1 MKTRN
6 FSIVAHI
13 DHGKSTLADRLLE
26 ETGTIPRRKMR
37 EQILDGM
44 DLERE
49 RGITIKAKA
58 VRMAYTD
65 KNGEQYQLNLIDT
78 PGHVDFSYEVARSLR
93 ACEGVLLLVDCTQGV
108 EAQTVAHAHL
118 AMQLGLKII
127 PVLNKVDLSSGDAD
141 SCEEQLWELMR
152 EPIMAERVSAKTG
165 VGVPE
170 LLERIVA
177 DVPDPGQDYAAP
189 LRALIV
195 DSFYD
200 SFRGVIMYVRVM
212 EGTLKAGMVVRQ
224 YASGFES
231 KVEEVGYMLPG
242 LTKADELKA
251 GEVGYLI
258 AGVRDIHM
266 AKVGDTVMDTARPAV
281 EPLPGYREAKPVVFA
296 SIFPINSTDYQP
308 LKMAIEKL
316 NLSDSAFHFTGE
328 NSKALGFGFRLGFMG
343 LLHMEIV
350 KERLE
355 REFGIPL
362 IVTSP
367 NVVYRVKMK
376 TKTTHLEGAI
386 GTEKDDYI
394 TIDNPANFPD
404 YGDVQEVLEPYV
416 TVTIVTP
423 IAYMENIMLLLK
435 EKRGIYSSLDHMG
448 NSRVIVKFDMPLG
461 EMVMD
466 FYDKLKSVSKG
477 YASFDYE
484 MVGEKPSDIV
494 VMEVLIHGE
503 PVDALSVM
511 THKDKAEFQ
520 GRALCLKLKE
530 LIPRHQFEIALQ
542 ARVRGKIIARET
554 LGALRKDVIA
564 KCYGG
569 DITRKR
575 KLLEKQKEGKKKMKQ
590 LGNVEMPQEAFVAM
604 LKISREN

>member
-26 ETGTIPRRKMR
+26 ETGTIPHRKMR

-58 VRMAYTD
+58 VRMGYTD
-65 KNGEQYQLNLIDT
+65 RHGERYQLNLIDT

-127 PVLNKVDLSSGDAD
+127 PVLNKVDLAQGDAD

-152 EPIMAERVSAKTG
+152 EPIQAERVSAKTG
-165 VGVPE
+165 EGVAG

-177 DVPDPGQDYAAP
+177 DVPDPGQHVEAP

-200 SFRGVIMYVRVM
+200 SFRGVIVYVRIID
-212 EGTLKAGMVVRQ
+212 GSLRTGMTVRQ
-224 YASGFES
+224 YASGFSS

-242 LTKADELKA
+242 LTRCDELKA

-258 AGVRDIHM
+258 AGVKDIHM
-266 AKVGDTVMDTARPAV
+266 IKVGDTVMDTDRPARA
-281 EPLPGYREAKPVVFA
+281 PLPGYREAKPVVFA
-296 SIFPINSTDYQP
+296 SIFPISSSDYQP

-316 NLSDSAFHFTGE
+316 NLSDSAFHFTTE

-367 NVVYRVKMK
+367 NVVYRVKMR
-376 TKTTHLEGAI
+376 TKTTHIEGAL
-386 GTEKDDYI
+386 GTGKDDYL
-394 TIDNPANFPD
+394 TIDNPANFPY
-404 YGDVQEVLEPYV
+404 YGDVEEVLEPYV

-435 EKRGIYSSLDHMG
+435 DKRGIYGSLEHMG

-484 MVGEKPSDIV
+484 MAGEKPSDIV

-511 THKDKAEFQ
+511 THKDKAEYQ
-520 GRALCLKLKE
+520 GRLLCLKLKE

-542 ARVRGKIIARET
+542 ARVRGKIVARET

-590 LGNVEMPQEAFVAM
+590 LGRVEMPQEAFVAM